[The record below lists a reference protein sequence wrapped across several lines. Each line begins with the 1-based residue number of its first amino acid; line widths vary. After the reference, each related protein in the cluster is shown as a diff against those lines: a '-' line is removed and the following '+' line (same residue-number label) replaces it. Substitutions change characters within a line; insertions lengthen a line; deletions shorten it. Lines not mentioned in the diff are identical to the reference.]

1 MPNRAAGGVRESRV
15 RPPRVARVG
24 GDVETVFFSGVA
36 VAVEAVVKED
46 EEKEEDEGDGGGELV
61 RTKVS
66 TRS

>member
-1 MPNRAAGGVRESRV
+1 M